1 MSAVAIAG
9 IELVCTNDHLQ
20 WDMCSRRVDE
30 AWHQFMLFSREY
42 IQFCIALVA
51 TLVERQILRVAP

>member
-9 IELVCTNDHLQ
+9 IELICANDHLQ

-30 AWHQFMLFSREY
+30 AWHQFMAVLPRVHPVLHV
-42 IQFCIALVA
+42 LVA